1 MRDIK
6 IEIFVEEV
14 IMAGFTIDLLG
25 RVRNFDLPKNQPLIP
40 LYEAVVNS
48 IYAIEERQEKERIQG
63 KIDITIIREPQE
75 VANVEGINNTINEI
89 IGFQVSDNGIGLD
102 ENNMKSFLQ
111 SDSTYRA
118 EKGGKGVGRF
128 AWLKA
133 FSKTEIESIF
143 KDGDV
148 WVKREFVFSLENL
161 DINDTLVEVKD
172 VIDNHTTV
180 KLMNYLPIYRKNVS
194 KNPEIIATK
203 IMQHCLIYLMS
214 PSCPVINV
222 IDDEKYCI
230 NEMFER
236 RIKRE
241 EEHVEINVNGNK
253 FLLLNTKVKD
263 SSIGGS
269 KIFLYANN
277 RMVKSVDLDKILI
290 DLDKSIFEDK
300 GYYYVGVLTGKYL
313 DDNVEMNRT
322 SFDILESSTEDDVSM
337 DDIILGA
344 KEQVEIYLKE
354 YLEEIHNK
362 KEERIKEYISTNA
375 PQFGHLLKYMPDSIN
390 AIKPTLT
397 DAKLD
402 EELYKIKRKFD
413 VELKKESQDIL
424 DKIEVGAGYLD
435 TYEDKFKEQ
444 FEKISE
450 ANKAALAEYVSHRKI
465 ILELLKKGIIIKEN
479 GKFNKE
485 AYIHNLIY
493 PMRRTSDEIEYEA
506 HNLWL
511 IDERLAY
518 CEYISSDIPFDNSPK
533 EERTDILILD
543 RPVALS
549 DENNTGREFETI
561 VILELKRPMRDDYN
575 AGDNPIQQ
583 LLGYVD
589 KLASNKMTDKN
600 GRIIRVGSN
609 TQFYLYAVCDLT
621 SKLIKVAEDHD
632 FIETPDKLGMYKY
645 HEKKKA
651 YIEIISYD
659 KLIIDS
665 EKRNR
670 VLFEKLGF

>member
-1 MRDIK
+1 MRDAK
-6 IEIFVEEV
+6 AEIFVEEV
-14 IMAGFTIDLLG
+14 IMAGFTIDLVG
-25 RVRNFDLPKNQPLIP
+25 RVRNFDLPKKQPLIP

-48 IYAIEERQEKERIQG
+48 IYAIEERREKERIQG

-75 VANVEGINNTINEI
+75 VANMEGIDNTINEI
-89 IGFQVSDNGIGLD
+89 VGFQVSDNGIGLD
-102 ENNMKSFLQ
+102 DNNMKSFLQ

-133 FSKTEIESIF
+133 FSNTEIESIF
-143 KDGDV
+143 KDDGV

-161 DINDTLVEVKD
+161 DINDTLVEVD
-172 VIDNHTTV
+172 DATENCTTI

-203 IMQHCLIYLMS
+203 LMQHCLIYLMS
-214 PSCPVINV
+214 PNCPVINV
-222 IDDEKYCI
+222 IDGEKYCI

-236 RIKRE
+236 KIKRE
-241 EEHVEINVNGNK
+241 RQDVEIEINGEK
-253 FLLLNTKVKD
+253 FSLLNTKVED

-290 DLDKSIFEDK
+290 DLDKNIYEDK
-300 GYYYVGVLTGKYL
+300 GYFYVGILTGKYL

-322 SFDILESSTEDDVSM
+322 SFDILENSAEDDVSM
-337 DDIILGA
+337 DDIIAGA

-362 KEERIKEYISTNA
+362 KEERIKKYISTNA

-413 VELKKESQDIL
+413 VELKKENQDIL
-424 DKIEVGAGYLD
+424 EKIEVGVGHLD

-465 ILELLKKGIIIKEN
+465 ILELLKKGIKIKED

-493 PMRRTSDEIEYEA
+493 PMRRTSNEIEYEA

-511 IDERLAY
+511 LDERLAY

-533 EERTDILILD
+533 EERTDILMLD

-600 GRIIRVGSN
+600 GRIIS
-609 TQFYLYAVCDLT
+609 VC
-621 SKLIKVAEDHD
+621 
-632 FIETPDKLGMYKY
+632 
-645 HEKKKA
+645 
-651 YIEIISYD
+651 
-659 KLIIDS
+659 
-665 EKRNR
+665 
-670 VLFEKLGF
+670 